1 MPESSDDKAEI
12 VMSIALEMKSS
23 IVALAG
29 ARSDCDTKESMI
41 ARAAR
46 RAGIGFRIAK
56 AFYYG
61 ETRNPRSENVERV
74 RAAVRTLQEREAR
87 RDAQQLAAQIAR
99 LDATLRSQNPD
110 MDRTDI
116 DRVRA
121 AVFGALVDLGI
132 SDRPL
137 DDD

>member
-87 RDAQQLAAQIAR
+87 RDAQQLAAHIAR

-137 DDD
+137 GND

>member
-1 MPESSDDKAEI
+1 MSESSDERAEI
-12 VMSIALEMKSS
+12 VMSIALEMKHS

-56 AFYYG
+56 SFYYG

-87 RDAQQLAAQIAR
+87 KDAQQLATQIAR

-110 MDRTDI
+110 MDRVDI

-137 DDD
+137 GDD